1 MSINLADVV
10 NVLKNAREELQGQQ
24 NFNRF
29 VPGLDD
35 IIERTSD
42 PLMLM
47 VMGSFSAGKSS
58 FINALVGEEIAAVDD
73 TPTTAV
79 VTKLCYGA
87 QDKLFLHYR
96 DGSVQ
101 AITPNEFR
109 RMTVKN
115 EDKQVTELHD
125 RLDYVER
132 QLPIE
137 MLQQVSII
145 DSPGLNDVVTKR
157 SAATKNFVSKAD
169 TVLWMFAAGQVG
181 TREELEE
188 MDKLT
193 PRLKPIA
200 VINKMD
206 TIDEEEEDQDD
217 FLAANKRKL
226 AGRVQAVV
234 GISAKLELEGQKEN
248 NALKRELGNFAEL
261 KKTIADLVLP
271 HRERFKLNTLLDEL
285 GAYFD
290 AVIYDIS
297 EARKNN
303 AANKNNNYPLYIQ
316 LEEKLNELEGIFG
329 RIASGIWDYCE
340 REAGHNNEQAQFL
353 LGVLYDAGI
362 GVLQDKDK
370 ALQLY
375 TKASLKNH
383 QGAMFNMYEYYTKE
397 GIDETAN
404 YWLQRLAE
412 QGLAGAQ
419 NAYADVLR
427 NAGKPEEAFTWYE
440 KAAKQGLAIAQTFLA
455 LCYVNGKGVNV
466 DYELGKKWCE
476 CAAEQEE
483 PAAEYCMGERFSTTE
498 AESYQWHKRAAEHG
512 WAAAQ
517 NMLGRYLEE
526 GWGGVS
532 KNQQEAVA
540 WFRKAA
546 EQGEAAAQVNLANC
560 LYNARGC
567 REDKQEAY
575 VWYTKAAEKGI
586 AQAQYSVAIYLEEGL
601 GSVTKNLQAAVKW
614 FRKAAE
620 QGHANAQYDLACYLN
635 KGEGCDKD
643 EEEAYEWL
651 RRAAEQGIVAAQYN
665 LAECLFH
672 GTGCEQ
678 DRTEAFAWLRKAAEQ
693 GHAGAQH
700 ILAEFLYDGISC
712 SKNTKEAVY
721 WYRRAA
727 ELGHAEAQ
735 YKLAECLYG
744 GRSCEINEQEAY
756 EWYKKAAEQGHAQA
770 QVRLADCLKRGKGC
784 NKDFAEAYKWY
795 RKAAEQGVTQA
806 QYDLAE
812 CLYYGEGCEEDKQ
825 EAVRWY
831 RKAAVQGYEGAQN
844 KLGMLLEAGEGCER
858 SYIEAYKWFKKAA
871 EQGYAE
877 AQNNLARCLSEGKV
891 IKTNEKKAY
900 EWYEKAAEQGYVPA
914 QINLAICLRKGTGCD
929 VDKKKAIEWYRKAA
943 EKGNIGIKFK
953 LDCFVFELYVENF
966 IDGICHLLFGTPLRG
981 CFNWF
986 VFAFIPQLIF
996 GKNIFV
1002 ENLSFIYS
1010 AEVLLLGI
1018 ISPIFRAGMKN
1029 LREAEIYI
1037 NIPLK
1042 IKFCVIFI
1050 LFVLIPWIVFKFKF
1064 I

>member
-1 MSINLADVV
+1 MVLSIKLADIVDI
-10 NVLKNAREELQGQQ
+10 LKTVRGELQREQ
-24 NFNRF
+24 NFSRF

-87 QDKLFLHYR
+87 QDKLFLHFR

-101 AITPNEFR
+101 ATTPSKFR

-115 EDKQVTELHD
+115 EDKQVTELHE

-137 MLQQVSII
+137 ILQQVSII
-145 DSPGLNDVVTKR
+145 DSPGLNDVVAKR

-188 MDKLT
+188 IDKLT

-206 TIDEEEEDQDD
+206 TVDEEEEDLDD
-217 FLAANKRKL
+217 FLTSNKRKL

-234 GISAKLELEGQKEN
+234 GISAKLELEGQKEK

-261 KKTIADLVLP
+261 KQTIADLVLP

-290 AVIYDIS
+290 TVNYDIS
-297 EARKNN
+297 KAKKNN
-303 AANKNNNYPLYIQ
+303 AANKNNNYALYIQ
-316 LEEKLNELEGIFG
+316 VEEKLNELEGIFG
-329 RIASGIWDYCE
+329 KIASGIWDYCE
-340 REAGHNNEQAQFL
+340 HEAGRNNEQAQYL
-353 LGVLYDAGI
+353 LGVFYDAGI

-375 TKASLKNH
+375 TKASLKKH
-383 QGAMFNMYEYYTKE
+383 QGAMLNMYEYYTQE
-397 GIDETAN
+397 GIDEISN

-427 NAGKPEEAFTWYE
+427 NAGKLEEAFSWYE
-440 KAAKQGLAIAQTFLA
+440 KAAKQGLPIAQTLLA
-455 LCYVNGKGVNV
+455 LCYVNGKGVHT

-483 PAAEYCMGERFSTTE
+483 PAAEYFMAERFSSTD

-532 KNQQEAVA
+532 KNQQEAVV

-546 EQGEAAAQVNLANC
+546 EQGDAAAQVNLANC
-560 LYNARGC
+560 LYNANGC
-567 REDKQEAY
+567 KEDKKEAY
-575 VWYTKAAEKGI
+575 IWYTKAAEKGI
-586 AQAQYSVAIYLEEGL
+586 AQAQYSIARYLEEGF
-601 GSVTKNLQAAVKW
+601 GGVQKNLSEAVKW

-620 QGHANAQYDLACYLN
+620 QGHANSQYNLACYL
-635 KGEGCDKD
+635 KTGQGCEQD

-651 RRAAEQGIVAAQYN
+651 LRAADRGVVAAKYN
-665 LAECLFH
+665 LAECLNN
-672 GTGCEQ
+672 GEGCEK
-678 DRTEAFAWLRKAAEQ
+678 DEEEACTWYREAAEQ
-693 GHAGAQH
+693 GYAKAQ
-700 ILAEFLYDGISC
+700 YM
-712 SKNTKEAVY
+712 
-721 WYRRAA
+721 
-727 ELGHAEAQ
+727 LGHYYAKGLGGIKTNLEA
-735 YKLAECLYG
+735 AM
-744 GRSCEINEQEAY
+744 
-756 EWYKKAAEQGHAQA
+756 
-770 QVRLADCLKRGKGC
+770 
-784 NKDFAEAYKWY
+784 KWY
-795 RKAAEQGVTQA
+795 RKAAEQGYAQA
-806 QYDLAE
+806 QTALDDINRQKAE
-812 CLYYGEGCEEDKQ
+812 NGVEVL
-825 EAVRWY
+825 
-831 RKAAVQGYEGAQN
+831 
-844 KLGMLLEAGEGCER
+844 R
-858 SYIEAYKWFKKAA
+858 SMGPF
-871 EQGYAE
+871 
-877 AQNNLARCLSEGKV
+877 
-891 IKTNEKKAY
+891 
-900 EWYEKAAEQGYVPA
+900 
-914 QINLAICLRKGTGCD
+914 CD
-929 VDKKKAIEWYRKAA
+929 IIFQLMDNKKK
-943 EKGNIGIKFK
+943 
-953 LDCFVFELYVENF
+953 
-966 IDGICHLLFGTPLRG
+966 
-981 CFNWF
+981 
-986 VFAFIPQLIF
+986 
-996 GKNIFV
+996 
-1002 ENLSFIYS
+1002 
-1010 AEVLLLGI
+1010 
-1018 ISPIFRAGMKN
+1018 
-1029 LREAEIYI
+1029 
-1037 NIPLK
+1037 
-1042 IKFCVIFI
+1042 
-1050 LFVLIPWIVFKFKF
+1050 
-1064 I
+1064 